1 MKRREKNTSERHNQ
15 VIQVWTRA
23 QAEKAL
29 PLITSI
35 IRSVRVDRLDAQA
48 QHLRAARLAQ
58 RPGRPNREA
67 IIAQEEAA
75 RDARE
80 ANERFEA
87 GLRELLE
94 LNIYCLDPGR
104 GLALIP
110 FAHGDELA
118 WFVFDLFEKDP
129 LGSWRYHKDPLTTRR
144 PLAELEEKPTPDSL
158 IV

>member
-1 MKRREKNTSERHNQ
+1 MKRREKNTSEPHNQ
-15 VIQVWTRA
+15 VIRVWTRT

-35 IRSVRVDRLDAQA
+35 VRSIRMDRLDAQA
-48 QHLRAARLAQ
+48 QHLRVTRLAQ
-58 RPGRPNREA
+58 RPGRPNRDA
-67 IIAQEEAA
+67 IIAQEDAA
-75 RDARE
+75 REARE

-87 GLRELLE
+87 SLRELLE

-129 LGSWRYHKDPLTTRR
+129 LGSWRFHKDPLTTRR
-144 PLAELEEKPTPDSL
+144 PLAELEEKSAADSL